1 MVEINK
7 EMIASTIYW
16 LEILLDEH
24 TGLITEDKGRIS
36 TLLNFWRLYD
46 SFLSNK

>member
-7 EMIASTIYW
+7 DTIASTIYW

-24 TGLITEDKGRIS
+24 TGLNNEDKGRIS